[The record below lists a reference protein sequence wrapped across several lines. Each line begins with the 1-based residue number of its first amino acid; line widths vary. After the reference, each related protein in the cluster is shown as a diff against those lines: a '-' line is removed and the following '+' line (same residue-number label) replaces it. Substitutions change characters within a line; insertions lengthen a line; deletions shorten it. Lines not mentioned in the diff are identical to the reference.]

1 MTVFFDKARDH
12 WRYDFWHA
20 GKRYTG
26 YCDDPRTGEAA
37 RTKTQAKHVEDII
50 RGAVKAQPA
59 TAKPSAP
66 TGYSVAE
73 AFAEYADEARH
84 KRSWSNIKR
93 YIRELVAYFGPDS
106 LLSDVDED
114 AIASYVAW
122 ARRQPVLRFAG
133 GRGRPRDA
141 WSDQGRLRGE
151 GTINRYLNCLRAVLN
166 RAHQHRKVTAVP
178 KVGRLK
184 EPDDLPNP
192 IDDAS
197 VDLILS
203 LAPTH
208 LQRLILLCVHT
219 GMRQQETLRCRMGQ
233 VSWDMSA

>member
-133 GRGRPRDA
+133 GRGTRGAIRA
-141 WSDQGRLRGE
+141 GCAAKGRS
-151 GTINRYLNCLRAVLN
+151 
-166 RAHQHRKVTAVP
+166 TAISTAC
-178 KVGRLK
+178 GRC
-184 EPDDLPNP
+184 
-192 IDDAS
+192 S
-197 VDLILS
+197 
-203 LAPTH
+203 
-208 LQRLILLCVHT
+208 T
-219 GMRQQETLRCRMGQ
+219 GRTSTGRSPPSRR
-233 VSWDMSA
+233 SAG